1 MVPGVLWPAQ
11 AQAQALNHGMFAE
24 QLHAGALMV
33 NAPQ

>member
-1 MVPGVLWPAQ
+1 MVLGVLWP

-33 NAPQ
+33 NALQ